1 MMNTELYLPPACE
14 VLKIDQSA
22 ILCASDRIGAETE
35 KFDELGTLE
44 LN

>member
-1 MMNTELYLPPACE
+1 MKTELYLPPVCE

-22 ILCASDRIGAETE
+22 ILCSSVGAEIE
-35 KFDELGTLE
+35 QFDELGTLE

>member
-1 MMNTELYLPPACE
+1 MNTELYLPPACE
-14 VLKIDQSA
+14 ILKIDQSA
-22 ILCASDRIGAETE
+22 ILCSSDRLGAETE